1 MIHQVKKLIKFSV
14 SKRLIILKLHVLL
27 TCFCDLKNSIS
38 ACVSLS
44 SLGDK
49 FELDG
54 GFHGFLTLKI
64 ISFSVRRDEYKRTLG
79 TRLFT

>member
-1 MIHQVKKLIKFSV
+1 MSQTTWKRSGVDGIMIHQVKKLIKFSV
-14 SKRLIILKLHVLL
+14 SKRLIIVKLHVLL

-44 SLGDK
+44 FLGDK

-54 GFHGFLTLKI
+54 GFEL
-64 ISFSVRRDEYKRTLG
+64 
-79 TRLFT
+79 